1 LTIIWPF
8 DIINPVELLG
18 GFMSV
23 NEIVSELTTG
33 DLSFRQIC
41 QIYNIS
47 MAELQEILDFM
58 IDMESD
64 PFEPCADDYIADND
78 YFDEVY

>member
-1 LTIIWPF
+1 
-8 DIINPVELLG
+8 
-18 GFMSV
+18 MSV
-23 NEIVSELTTG
+23 NAIVSELATG

-47 MAELQEILDFM
+47 MAELQDIIDFM

-64 PFEPCADDYIADND
+64 PFEPRYDDSMDGDFDSAMASAGFATDED
-78 YFDEVY
+78 YGYYGDEY

>member
-1 LTIIWPF
+1 MS
-8 DIINPVELLG
+8 INAIVAVLQRGELAY
-18 GFMSV
+18 
-23 NEIVSELTTG
+23 SE
-33 DLSFRQIC
+33 IC
-41 QIYNIS
+41 QIFDIS
-47 MAELQEILDFM
+47 MGELQDIIDFM

>member
-1 LTIIWPF
+1 
-8 DIINPVELLG
+8 
-18 GFMSV
+18 MSV
-23 NEIVSELTTG
+23 NAIVSDLATG
-33 DLSFRQIC
+33 ELSFAEIC
-41 QIYNIS
+41 QKFNIS
-47 MAELQEILDFM
+47 MAELQDIIDFM

>member
-1 LTIIWPF
+1 
-8 DIINPVELLG
+8 
-18 GFMSV
+18 MSV
-23 NEIVSELTTG
+23 NAIVSELATG

-47 MAELQEILDFM
+47 MAELQDIIDFM

-64 PFEPCADDYIADND
+64 PFEPRYDDSMDGDFDSAMASAGFGTDED
-78 YFDEVY
+78 YGYYGEEY

>member
-1 LTIIWPF
+1 
-8 DIINPVELLG
+8 
-18 GFMSV
+18 MSI

-64 PFEPCADDYIADND
+64 LFEPCDDDYIADND